1 VHRGRI
7 IAERSA
13 APYSVHAPL
22 YGASMSKTVTAML
35 IGVLIGEGR
44 LSLEQN
50 GLRPEWRDPNDQRH
64 RITLD
69 QLMRMSSGLS
79 FTEVYEGASDV
90 NRMLSIEPDA
100 AAYAAAQPLSADSGT
115 RWSYSS
121 GTTNILMA
129 VVRESFGG
137 DDQAYWRLPHT
148 ALFRALGCR
157 SAVFQTDTSGT
168 FVGSSYLFASA
179 RDWARFGLLLLEDG
193 VWQGERLLPEGWV
206 DYMRTPAPADPERRY
221 GAQTWLVGAASHDE
235 PAPVFEMRGYG
246 GQFVTIVPDAELV
259 VVRRGWQIQ
268 RGAWEQGDFVERVL
282 EAIQP
287 LRAGCARSCLVGCST
302 RRLVAPSPRGAPRG
316 CPV

>member
-1 VHRGRI
+1 VVIVHRGRI

-22 YGASMSKTVTAML
+22 YGASMSKTISAML
-35 IGVLIGEGR
+35 IGVLVGEGR
-44 LSLEQN
+44 LSLEQS
-50 GLRPEWRDPNDQRH
+50 GLRPEWNDADDPR
-64 RITLD
+64 REITLD
-69 QLMRMSSGLS
+69 QLIRMSSGLS
-79 FTEVYEGASDV
+79 FTEVYTGNSDV
-90 NRMLSIEPDA
+90 NRMLSVEPDMA
-100 AAYAAAQPLSADSGT
+100 TYAAAQQLATDPGT

-129 VVRESFGG
+129 IARETFGG
-137 DDQAYWRLPHT
+137 DDQVYWRLPHT
-148 ALFRALGCR
+148 ALFEALGCR

-259 VVRRGWQIQ
+259 VVRLGWQIQ

-282 EAIQP
+282 EAIGDNQGGM
-287 LRAGCARSCLVGCST
+287 R
-302 RRLVAPSPRGAPRG
+302 
-316 CPV
+316 